1 MKLNYITISYL
12 CMLEIE
18 KNTLI
23 NIYLFNNNFTG
34 YFTMK
39 KRGLT
44 SQNAIYSLTVFIVA
58 LLSGCESFIDARFLT
73 NIATKPI
80 SNITIESAQSGGTI
94 RTSVN
99 TGGSIK
105 NRAEVTITGRGVCW
119 SNSPNPTIND
129 NHTNDGIGPGNFIS
143 SITGLEPNLRYYV
156 RAYAINEH
164 GIIYGDEVAFSTYV
178 PEISTVSIPA
188 GIFVMGSPGTEPGRS
203 NDETQHTVTLSAFKL
218 SKYEITNEQFALFL
232 NTNNVK
238 GNGKFSTGRYPDQV
252 LILAESRIGLTF
264 NPTTGWAPVSGFEN
278 HPVVNVTWYGAD
290 EFARYA
296 GGRLPTEAEWEY
308 ACRAGSTTPFF
319 TGNCLT
325 DADANYDWK
334 LPYGTCTNVNS
345 TSPTGTSQVGSFPA
359 NAWGLHDMHGNVWE
373 WCGDWYDMYTTTAQ
387 TNPTG
392 PALGS
397 MRVTRGGS
405 WYINSLYSRSAMRRS
420 HFPDSYHSTRGF
432 RVAYS
437 N

>member
-1 MKLNYITISYL
+1 MKVFT
-12 CMLEIE
+12 C
-18 KNTLI
+18 
-23 NIYLFNNNFTG
+23 FNNNFTG

-44 SQNAIYSLTVFIVA
+44 SQNVIYSLTVLIVV

-80 SNITIESAQSGGTI
+80 SNITIESAQSGGSI

-105 NRAEVTITGRGVCW
+105 NRAEGTITGRGVCW
-119 SNSPNPTIND
+119 STSPNPTIND
-129 NHTNDGIGPGNFIS
+129 NHTNDGMGAGNFIS

-188 GIFVMGSPGTEPGRS
+188 GTFVMGSPGTEPGRS

-264 NPTTGWAPVSGFEN
+264 NPTTGWIPVSGMEN
-278 HPVVNVTWYGAD
+278 HPVINVTWYGAD

-308 ACRAGSTTPFF
+308 ACRAGTTTPFN
-319 TGNCLT
+319 TGTCISNT
-325 DADANYDWK
+325 EANYDWRY
-334 LPYGTCTNVNS
+334 PYGSCKNTIINTPSGNTVI
-345 TSPTGTSQVGSFPA
+345 VGSYPP
-359 NAWGLHDMHGNVWE
+359 NAWGLYDMHGNVWE
-373 WCGDWYDMYTTTAQ
+373 WCSDWYADYPTNAQ
-387 TNPTG
+387 DNPQG
-392 PALGS
+392 PSLGTLK
-397 MRVTRGGS
+397 VLRGGS
-405 WYINSLYSRSAMRRS
+405 WYLNAFYMRSALRRNA
-420 HFPDSYHSTRGF
+420 FPDSYHSTRGF

>member
-1 MKLNYITISYL
+1 
-12 CMLEIE
+12 
-18 KNTLI
+18 
-23 NIYLFNNNFTG
+23 
-34 YFTMK
+34 MK
-39 KRGLT
+39 KQGLF
-44 SQNAIYSLTVFIVA
+44 IHYVIFSLTVLITL

-73 NIATKPI
+73 NISTKAV
-80 SNITIESAQSGGTI
+80 SNITIESAQSGGSI

-99 TGGSIK
+99 TGGMIK
-105 NRAEVTITGRGVCW
+105 NKADVTISGRGVCW
-119 SNSPNPTIND
+119 STSPNPTIKD
-129 NHTNDGIGPGNFIS
+129 SHTNDGTGPGNFIS
-143 SITGLEPNLRYYV
+143 SISGLEPNLRYYV
-156 RAYAINEH
+156 RAYAINDN
-164 GIIYGDEVAFSTYV
+164 GVLYGDVVSFSTYV
-178 PEISTVSIPA
+178 PEISVVSIPA
-188 GIFVMGSPGTEPGRS
+188 GTFVMGSPNNESGRN
-203 NDETQHTVTLSAFKL
+203 NDEAQHTVTLSAFKL
-218 SKYEITNEQFALFL
+218 SKYEITNQEFALFL
-232 NTNNVK
+232 NTNNVMS
-238 GNGKFSTGRYPDQV
+238 NGKFSGGRYPEQV
-252 LILAESRIGLTF
+252 LIRAESKLGLTF
-264 NPTTGWAPVSGFEN
+264 NPTTGWIPVSGLEN

-296 GGRLPTEAEWEY
+296 GGRLPSEAEWEY
-308 ACRAGSTTPFF
+308 ASRAGTTTPFS

-334 LPYGTCTNVNS
+334 FPYGTCTNVNS

-405 WYINSLYSRSAMRRS
+405 WYINGLYSRSAMRRS

-432 RVAYS
+432 RVAY
-437 N
+437 NN